1 MPSYEAFKGDPLD
14 MPRDAKLVSLI
25 LQAADVDD
33 YEPRLIPQLLEF
45 AHRYVQDVLQDSQVF
60 ADHAGHKELEVDDV
74 RLAIESR
81 VAHSFT
87 GPPSRETMM
96 ELAEKKN
103 SIPLPLIPEK
113 FGLRLPPER
122 NTLTKANFQ
131 IIPKV
136 HTSKRA
142 MVGQLNQSISPLAR
156 AQLQSGATPHQ
167 GTVAGEGSVISGDAS
182 MASEMVQ
189 LAMPVPSAH
198 PVAAPSLTMPT
209 SAAQKVQAQE
219 DDDYDMEGI
228 PAFVV
233 ARRWLCYSSLP

>member
-131 IIPKV
+131 IIPKEP
-136 HTSKRA
+136 H
-142 MVGQLNQSISPLAR
+142 
-156 AQLQSGATPHQ
+156 PHQ

>member
-96 ELAEKKN
+96 ELAEKKTPFHCH
-103 SIPLPLIPEK
+103 SSP
-113 FGLRLPPER
+113 R
-122 NTLTKANFQ
+122 NLVYDSHQSATHSPRPTFKLFQ
-131 IIPKV
+131 
-136 HTSKRA
+136 
-142 MVGQLNQSISPLAR
+142 
-156 AQLQSGATPHQ
+156 
-167 GTVAGEGSVISGDAS
+167 SGDAS

>member
-96 ELAEKKN
+96 ELAEKKTPFHCHL
-103 SIPLPLIPEK
+103 SP
-113 FGLRLPPER
+113 R
-122 NTLTKANFQ
+122 NLVYDSHQSATHSPRPTFKLFQ
-131 IIPKV
+131 
-136 HTSKRA
+136 RD
-142 MVGQLNQSISPLAR
+142 
-156 AQLQSGATPHQ
+156 GA
-167 GTVAGEGSVISGDAS
+167 IGDACS
-182 MASEMVQ
+182 ICTSRC
-189 LAMPVPSAH
+189 STITYNAH
-198 PVAAPSLTMPT
+198 

>member
-87 GPPSRETMM
+87 GPPSREVVCETLDHDGVGRK
-96 ELAEKKN
+96 EN

-156 AQLQSGATPHQ
+156 AQLQSGTTPHQ

-219 DDDYDMEGI
+219 DDDYDMED
-228 PAFVV
+228 A
-233 ARRWLCYSSLP
+233 